1 VCVSEGN
8 DVLCCATGLGPTT
21 GRSHDRNLTPE
32 TLLLYIVWLLTIHFI
47 QIPLP
52 SYPLSSSTMPALP
65 ALHAILQ
72 RSLPTPDHFLLAR
85 KKVSSSKKKRPGVVY
100 VGGTPLETWKIVV
113 IVLSSILAA
122 VLIASAI
129 YWYVDSLLII

>member
-1 VCVSEGN
+1 
-8 DVLCCATGLGPTT
+8 
-21 GRSHDRNLTPE
+21 
-32 TLLLYIVWLLTIHFI
+32 
-47 QIPLP
+47 
-52 SYPLSSSTMPALP
+52 MPALP
-65 ALHAILQ
+65 TLHAILQ
-72 RSLPTPDHFLLAR
+72 RSLPTPDHSLLAR